1 MSVKTFVLRGLMALL
16 LVVVL
21 GGCFGDDLPETVERV
36 GVGDRLPEM
45 VLRMNDGTVVD
56 NRSMLGRP
64 VMVVLFS
71 AVCGDCRKE
80 LPEVE
85 RAYRML
91 PSESD
96 VMVIAISRGEGERQ
110 VAALWEELG
119 LTMPYSAQEDR
130 KVYELFANQGVPR
143 IYIVDREGR
152 IVAAYGDRNMPTAEM
167 LLEALSRIK

>member
-1 MSVKTFVLRGLMALL
+1 MGML
-16 LVVVL
+16 LVVSL
-21 GGCFGDDLPETVERV
+21 GGCMQDDLPETLERV

-56 NRSMLGRP
+56 NRSMAGRP
-64 VMVVLFS
+64 VMLVLFS
-71 AVCGDCRKE
+71 TVCGDCRKE

-91 PSESD
+91 SSEGD

-110 VAALWEELG
+110 VAALWEELA

-130 KVYELFANQGVPR
+130 TVYELFANQGVPR
-143 IYIVDREGR
+143 IYIANREGR
-152 IVAAYGDRNMPTAEM
+152 IVAAYNDVNMPTAEM
-167 LLEALSRIK
+167 LLDVLGSIK